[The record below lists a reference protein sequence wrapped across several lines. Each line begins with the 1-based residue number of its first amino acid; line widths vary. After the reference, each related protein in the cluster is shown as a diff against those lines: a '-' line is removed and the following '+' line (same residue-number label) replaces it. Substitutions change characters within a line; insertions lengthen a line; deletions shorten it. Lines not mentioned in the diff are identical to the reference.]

1 VRCAFDWRHM
11 RRAAFRVGM
20 LTRGKILIAL
30 DSEQNL
36 AFNKKYTAV
45 RRYLTIKESCAAEAQ
60 NSGEA

>member
-1 VRCAFDWRHM
+1 M

-60 NSGEA
+60 NSAEA